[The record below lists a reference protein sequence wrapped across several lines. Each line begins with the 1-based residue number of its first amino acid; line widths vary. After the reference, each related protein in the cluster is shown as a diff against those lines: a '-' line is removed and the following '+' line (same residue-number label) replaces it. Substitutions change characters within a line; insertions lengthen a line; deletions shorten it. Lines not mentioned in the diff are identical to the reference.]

1 MHEPD
6 RKAPDPAA
14 RRELAPPDPRSLRRA
29 SLGPP
34 GPPDP
39 TGRPGLS
46 PPDPLL
52 RRRSVGEPA
61 ARSLLLTVL
70 GEYMLDLGEPV
81 WTGALLRGLAAL
93 GVGGPAARPAVT
105 RSAAEGWLARDRVGR
120 RTRWLLTPP
129 TRDLLIRGRERI
141 YGFQGITTDWDGRW
155 LLVMVS
161 VPEGRRDDRHRVRT
175 RLAWA
180 GFGSLG
186 QGTWITPHLGREREA
201 LLAVEDLGPGVQAA
215 SFVARHGSIGEERE
229 LVASAWGRL
238 DRLERHYGAFADA
251 FGRRQLGP
259 CAEDAFVAQT
269 RLVHEWRKFPFLD
282 PGLPERFLPAGW
294 RGVEASEVFR
304 RRHAEWAA
312 PATAWFRSGNRE

>member
-1 MHEPD
+1 MREPE
-6 RKAPDPAA
+6 RPAPDPPA
-14 RRELAPPDPRSLRRA
+14 RLEPSPPDLPRS
-29 SLGPP
+29 PD
-34 GPPDP
+34 PPDP
-39 TGRPGLS
+39 TGEPGPS
-46 PPDPLL
+46 PTDPLL

-70 GEYMLDLGEPV
+70 GEYVLDLGEPV
-81 WTGALLRGLAAL
+81 WTGALLRALAAL
-93 GVGGPAARPAVT
+93 GVGAPAARQAVT

-120 RTRWLLTPP
+120 RTRWTLTPP
-129 TRDLLIRGRERI
+129 TRDLLVRGRERI

-161 VPEGRRDDRHRVRT
+161 VPEGRRDDRHRIRT

-186 QGTWITPHLGREREA
+186 QGTWITPHLEREREA
-201 LLAVEDLGPGVQAA
+201 LLAIEDLGSGAQAA
-215 SFVARHGSIGEERE
+215 SFVARHGSIGEEQE
-229 LVASAWGRL
+229 LVASAWGGL
-238 DRLERHYGAFADA
+238 DRLERHYAAFADV
-251 FGRRQLGP
+251 FGCWRPGLHP
-259 CAEDAFVAQT
+259 EDAFVAQT

-304 RRHAEWAA
+304 RRHTEWAD